1 MNAWGDDVSPIPH
14 KPPNHHYHPLTHP
27 KSSSGTPPHPSLSSS
42 TLDKADQML
51 KSTESLSSKK
61 GVSLRNQTSE
71 AWFLFDDEDSEG
83 RSELI
88 GGEKLEELKQHALS
102 AQKFRL
108 QQELERRR
116 HIEELRL
123 RDTDKRHQVEERK
136 KALEEAERDRRVALL
151 RKNKEREERIEPKKT
166 STESN
171 ELRVWKFNT

>member
-1 MNAWGDDVSPIPH
+1 
-14 KPPNHHYHPLTHP
+14 
-27 KSSSGTPPHPSLSSS
+27 
-42 TLDKADQML
+42 ML

-61 GVSLRNQTSE
+61 GVSLRS
-71 AWFLFDDEDSEG
+71 

>member
-61 GVSLRNQTSE
+61 GVSLRS
-71 AWFLFDDEDSEG
+71 